1 VSINAKNCGKPSKI
15 PFTYCFKKEII
26 WGKSEMEKEQHVQI
40 PAKSWWFSLIWP
52 TFENFIVSHG
62 QHANFLPD

>member
-1 VSINAKNCGKPSKI
+1 MLRIVGNPPKYPLLIASRKN
-15 PFTYCFKKEII
+15 II
-26 WGKSEMEKEQHVQI
+26 WGKSEMEKEQHIQI